1 MYHPDQPNTS
11 RVFVPSPSIVGLAFE
26 SVFIKAKDKTRL
38 HLFFVK
44 QPPQLISEAP
54 TLLFLHGNAGN
65 IGHRLLNVKGLYSQ
79 LQCNIC
85 LLEYRGYGHSDGTPS
100 EEGMY
105 MDAQAGLDYLS
116 SRSDINASKIVVFG
130 RSLGAKFG
138 TRPVSWFDV
147 LKFDF

>member
-1 MYHPDQPNTS
+1 M
-11 RVFVPSPSIVGLAFE
+11 PSPSIVGLAFE

-65 IGHRLLNVKGLYSQ
+65 IGHRLLNVKGLYAQ
-79 LQCNIC
+79 LQCNVC
-85 LLEYRGYGHSDGTPS
+85 LLEYRGYGHSDGTPT

-130 RSLGAKFG
+130 RSLGAKCEIRVASVF
-138 TRPVSWFDV
+138 PV
-147 LKFDF
+147 